1 MLDPTGERRLQP
13 VGSHK
18 LLSNEVRIKDGGMEE
33 EGLIEVGKW
42 LGSQGAAGEPGRS
55 HSEGATLTISSILNT
70 LRQEKRK
77 YKKENCEE
85 QERLS
90 DGETDRNKEL

>member
-1 MLDPTGERRLQP
+1 MIRLLRCCWRARSVPLRGSYFNDIIHPQHTATGKE
-13 VGSHK
+13 S
-18 LLSNEVRIKDGGMEE
+18 
-33 EGLIEVGKW
+33 
-42 LGSQGAAGEPGRS
+42 
-55 HSEGATLTISSILNT
+55 
-70 LRQEKRK
+70 K

>member
-1 MLDPTGERRLQP
+1 MLDPTWERLLQP

-18 LLSNEVRIKDGGMEE
+18 LLSNEVRIKDGGMKE
-33 EGLIEVGKW
+33 EGLIEVGKL

-55 HSEGATLTISSILNT
+55 RSDFNDIIHPQHAATGK
-70 LRQEKRK
+70 ERK

>member
-1 MLDPTGERRLQP
+1 MLDPTWEKLLQP

-18 LLSNEVRIKDGGMEE
+18 LLSNEVRIKDGGMKE

-55 HSEGATLTISSILNT
+55 HSDFNDIIHPQHAATGKE
-70 LRQEKRK
+70 REYKRRTAK
-77 YKKENCEE
+77 SK
-85 QERLS
+85 R
-90 DGETDRNKEL
+90 DWAMGRWI